1 MFVMLPIPT
10 IWSIMCH
17 LLDLRCC
24 HVHVFEVGVGN
35 SEFRRCTEPC
45 KPLTIIYF
53 RKVILPNNSRPCNMD
68 STYPGQWSP
77 TSMLNV
83 AILSVVSHC
92 IGIKTTLFKFTFFS
106 ILVSLRTAF
115 QSVKLMANKSCT
127 TRKGFHSVCWLLSS
141 KIMNS
146 VSWVRFMWLSLYSRL
161 LLSKIVTYLP
171 FFQMYTSVFQQDSV
185 STTFLWHRHHSTC
198 HVFHQVRNDPCS
210 SSPFFLS
217 FTEFLTQ
224 FIFRCN

>member
-1 MFVMLPIPT
+1 MQHGLYLPRAMKSHINAQCCYSLSSFT
-10 IWSIMCH
+10 LYRYQNHSVQIH
-17 LLDLRCC
+17 LFQYSSFTKD
-24 HVHVFEVGVGN
+24 
-35 SEFRRCTEPC
+35 C
-45 KPLTIIYF
+45 KI
-53 RKVILPNNSRPCNMD
+53 D
-68 STYPGQWSP
+68 
-77 TSMLNV
+77 
-83 AILSVVSHC
+83 
-92 IGIKTTLFKFTFFS
+92 
-106 ILVSLRTAF
+106 F

-146 VSWVRFMWLSLYSRL
+146 VSWVRFLWLSLYSRL